1 MSPPRRS
8 DQSTAIAATSR
19 ARGPGRSQ
27 LSSGQSPAAAPAM
40 PVPKVQNTSTQP
52 VSRASAW
59 QTQAAA
65 ITASMAT
72 RIAAISY
79 GRAWTPAMSV
89 ACDSPDQLAQ
99 ESLSFQRPLSGGDAQ
114 ATAILVQHLGPMHHF
129 GVALDEVAGAI
140 GGLAVRRAPA
150 TTAVNSGPEWPWCRP
165 RRPAA
170 TRRK

>member
-72 RIAAISY
+72 RIAAISS
-79 GRAWTPAMSV
+79 GRVWTPAMSD

-99 ESLSFQRPLSGGDAQ
+99 ESLSFQRPLGGGDAQ
-114 ATAILVQHLGPMHHF
+114 ATAILVQLLVSMHLF
-129 GVALDEVAGAI
+129 GVALDDVANTQQNKMTTF
-140 GGLAVRRAPA
+140 RA
-150 TTAVNSGPEWPWCRP
+150 GDHG
-165 RRPAA
+165 
-170 TRRK
+170 

>member
-27 LSSGQSPAAAPAM
+27 LSSGQSAAAAPAM

-72 RIAAISY
+72 RIAAISS
-79 GRAWTPAMSV
+79 GRVWTPAMSD

-114 ATAILVQHLGPMHHF
+114 ATAILVQHLGSMHHF
-129 GVALDEVAGAI
+129 GVALNKNTNTKKKQANPQNADNHNKEHETKKAMVQAAQ
-140 GGLAVRRAPA
+140 ARRHA
-150 TTAVNSGPEWPWCRP
+150 
-165 RRPAA
+165 
-170 TRRK
+170 